1 MENKL
6 QLMMGQTNSL
16 LNTIYEGGKMIRI
29 DAIIRPERVNL
40 VLEAM
45 SEAGCTGF
53 TYSNVTGKGN
63 QDGVEV
69 FTGRGSSTQNRSSV
83 PKVLVT
89 TVTEK
94 SNQKKVVDA
103 IVDAAKTS
111 DEGQI
116 GDGKIF
122 ISEVSDVIRVR
133 TGESGNKA
141 L

>member
-1 MENKL
+1 MYW
-6 QLMMGQTNSL
+6 
-16 LNTIYEGGKMIRI
+16 IY
-29 DAIIRPERVNL
+29 
-40 VLEAM
+40 
-45 SEAGCTGF
+45 F
-53 TYSNVTGKGN
+53 SNVTGKGN

-89 TVTEK
+89 AVTEK

-103 IVDAAKTS
+103 IVTAAKTS

>member
-1 MENKL
+1 
-6 QLMMGQTNSL
+6 
-16 LNTIYEGGKMIRI
+16 MIRI
-29 DAIIRPERVNL
+29 DAIINPERVNL

-89 TVTEK
+89 AVTEK

-103 IVDAAKTS
+103 IVAAAKTS

-141 L
+141 LSKNFQAC

>member
-1 MENKL
+1 M
-6 QLMMGQTNSL
+6 
-16 LNTIYEGGKMIRI
+16 
-29 DAIIRPERVNL
+29 
-40 VLEAM
+40 
-45 SEAGCTGF
+45 
-53 TYSNVTGKGN
+53 
-63 QDGVEV
+63 
-69 FTGRGSSTQNRSSV
+69 
-83 PKVLVT
+83 T

-103 IVDAAKTS
+103 IVAAAKTS

>member
-1 MENKL
+1 
-6 QLMMGQTNSL
+6 
-16 LNTIYEGGKMIRI
+16 MIRI
-29 DAIIRPERVNL
+29 DAIIKPERVNV

-53 TYSNVTGKGN
+53 TYSNVTGRGN
-63 QDGVEV
+63 QNGVEV

-89 TVTEK
+89 VVTEK

-103 IVDAAKTS
+103 IISAARTNE
-111 DEGQI
+111 EGQI

-122 ISEVSDVIRVR
+122 ISEISEVIRVR
-133 TGESGNKA
+133 TGESGEKA
-141 L
+141 I

>member
-1 MENKL
+1 MKEV
-6 QLMMGQTNSL
+6 
-16 LNTIYEGGKMIRI
+16 KMIRI

>member
-1 MENKL
+1 
-6 QLMMGQTNSL
+6 
-16 LNTIYEGGKMIRI
+16 MIRI
-29 DAIIRPERVNL
+29 DAIIKPERVNV
-40 VLEAM
+40 VLQAM

-53 TYSNVTGKGN
+53 TYSNVTGRGN

-89 TVTEK
+89 AVTEK

-103 IVDAAKTS
+103 IISAARTNE
-111 DEGQI
+111 EGQI

-122 ISEVSDVIRVR
+122 ISEISEVIRVR
-133 TGESGNKA
+133 TGESGEKA
-141 L
+141 I

>member
-1 MENKL
+1 
-6 QLMMGQTNSL
+6 
-16 LNTIYEGGKMIRI
+16 MIRI
-29 DAIIRPERVNL
+29 DAIIKPERVNV
-40 VLEAM
+40 VLQAM

-53 TYSNVTGKGN
+53 TYSNVTGRGN

-89 TVTEK
+89 AVTEK

-103 IVDAAKTS
+103 IISAARTNE
-111 DEGQI
+111 EGQI

-122 ISEVSDVIRVR
+122 ISEISEVIRVR
-133 TGESGNKA
+133 TGESGKKA
-141 L
+141 I

>member
-1 MENKL
+1 
-6 QLMMGQTNSL
+6 
-16 LNTIYEGGKMIRI
+16 MIKI
-29 DAIIRPERVNL
+29 DAIIKPERVNV

-53 TYSNVTGKGN
+53 TYSNVTGRGN

-89 TVTEK
+89 VVTEK

-103 IVDAAKTS
+103 IISAARTNE
-111 DEGQI
+111 EGQI

-122 ISEVSDVIRVR
+122 ISEISEVIRVR
-133 TGESGNKA
+133 TGESGEKA
-141 L
+141 I

>member
-1 MENKL
+1 
-6 QLMMGQTNSL
+6 
-16 LNTIYEGGKMIRI
+16 MIRI
-29 DAIIRPERVNL
+29 DAIIKPERVNV
-40 VLEAM
+40 VLQAM

-53 TYSNVTGKGN
+53 TYSNVTGRGN

-103 IVDAAKTS
+103 IISAARTNE
-111 DEGQI
+111 EGQI

-122 ISEVSDVIRVR
+122 ISEISEVIRVR
-133 TGESGNKA
+133 TGESGEKA
-141 L
+141 I

>member
-1 MENKL
+1 
-6 QLMMGQTNSL
+6 
-16 LNTIYEGGKMIRI
+16 MIRI
-29 DAIIRPERVNL
+29 DAIIKPERVNL

-89 TVTEK
+89 AVTEK

-103 IVDAAKTS
+103 IVTAAKTS

-122 ISEVSDVIRVR
+122 TLDLADAMRIR
-133 TGESGNKA
+133 TGETGAEA

>member
-1 MENKL
+1 
-6 QLMMGQTNSL
+6 
-16 LNTIYEGGKMIRI
+16 MIRI
-29 DAIIRPERVNL
+29 DAIIKPERVNL

-89 TVTEK
+89 AVTEK

-103 IVDAAKTS
+103 IVTAAKTS

-122 ISEVSDVIRVR
+122 ISEVLDAIRVR